1 MNHKAIIFD
10 MDGLLVDSE
19 VIWHVAEVD
28 LFEAHGYA
36 YNDEVRAQ
44 IIGMRLDEMFVKLH
58 GILQFEESPLAL
70 AHELRERMLDLIPQ
84 MVKPQPGAAELIDY
98 VVEQNIPRAIAS
110 SSPLSIIN
118 ATVEA
123 MGWGDIFTT
132 RCTADDEAAGKP
144 APDVYLAA
152 ARRLGFAPSDCL
164 TLEDSPT
171 GARAAVAA
179 GMTCYA
185 VPDQSHSS
193 PAAFAEITPHV
204 FGNLYEVLALLR
216 V

>member
-19 VIWHVAEVD
+19 VVWHVAEVD

-36 YNDEVRAQ
+36 YTDEVRAQ

-58 GILQFEESPLAL
+58 GILGFEESPLAL
-70 AHELRERMLDLIPQ
+70 AHELNERMLELIPQ
-84 MVKPQPGAAELIDY
+84 MVKPQPGALELVAY

-118 ATVEA
+118 ATVGA
-123 MGWGDIFTT
+123 MGWDTIFTT

-193 PAAFAEITPHV
+193 PAAFAQITPHV
-204 FGNLYEVLALLR
+204 FGSLHEVLALLR
-216 V
+216 Q